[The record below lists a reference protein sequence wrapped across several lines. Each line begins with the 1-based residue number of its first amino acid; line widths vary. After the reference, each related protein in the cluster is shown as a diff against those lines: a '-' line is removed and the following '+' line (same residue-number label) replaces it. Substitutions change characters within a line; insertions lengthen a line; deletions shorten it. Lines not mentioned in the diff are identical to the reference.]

1 MDKQEVKEIV
11 EMTVKALKR
20 ENMLKRSGDVIYCDM
35 SDRLTRFYRNGGNDP
50 KIKTALE
57 VFRNDMYIDIIYLY
71 YRDGETIERIAE
83 ELDVDIS
90 TVTRNKKRLCL
101 SLYNA
106 LE

>member
-1 MDKQEVKEIV
+1 MDKQEVIEIV
-11 EMTVKALKR
+11 EMTVEALKR
-20 ENMLKRSGDVIYCDM
+20 EHMLKRSKEAIYCDM

-50 KIKTALE
+50 KIKAALE
-57 VFRNDMYIDIIYLY
+57 EFKNDMYIDIIYLY